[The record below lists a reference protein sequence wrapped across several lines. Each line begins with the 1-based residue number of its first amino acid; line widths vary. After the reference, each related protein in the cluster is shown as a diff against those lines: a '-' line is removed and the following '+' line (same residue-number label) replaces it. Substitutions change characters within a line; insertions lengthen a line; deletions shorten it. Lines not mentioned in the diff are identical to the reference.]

1 MKLLRLIEPAVH
13 VLLWL
18 SFYLVAITMVR
29 TLGPFH
35 KDNQT
40 LLFPVTFGFSTSVC
54 LFYLV
59 SGWIIPKYRFSG
71 RLMAFVGQVVAVLLV
86 ITVID
91 LFGDLMFFKVYY
103 STGNEGVFGQLLTN
117 LGVNLVVV
125 SLGLGYG
132 LTRMA
137 LANERQRKRLVEEK
151 LQAELN
157 FLKAQVNPHTLFNML
172 NLAFASASRS
182 GDEQTADIIGKIAS
196 LMRYML
202 HDSRYDTVG
211 LEREMA
217 YIEDFISLQKLRIAP
232 EVPFVISFEHAGN
245 IMGFRLAPLLLIPF
259 IENAFKH
266 GISLEKQSSIQIKLV
281 VEGSWLRFSVVN
293 SVFSGPSRNNQTADS
308 GIGLDNVRKRLNI
321 LYPKSHTLETGIEN
335 DQFVVSLT
343 LNNSI

>member
-1 MKLLRLIEPAVH
+1 MKLLRFLEPAVH

-18 SFYLVAITMVR
+18 GFYLVAITMVR

-35 KDNQT
+35 KDDHT
-40 LLFPVTFGFSTSVC
+40 ILLPVTFGFSTSIC
-54 LFYLV
+54 LFYLI

-71 RLMAFVGQVVAVLLV
+71 TLLLFVGQVVAVLLV
-86 ITVID
+86 ITVVD
-91 LFGDLMFFKVYY
+91 LAGDLMFFKVYY

-137 LANERQRKRLVEEK
+137 LANERQRKLLVEEK
-151 LQAELN
+151 LRAELN

-202 HDSRYDTVG
+202 HDSRSDTVG

-217 YIEDFISLQKLRIAP
+217 YINDFIALQKLRISP
-232 EVPFVISFEHAGN
+232 DVPVSVSFEYDGN
-245 IMGFRLAPLLLIPF
+245 TGSFRLAPLLLIPF
-259 IENAFKH
+259 VENAFKH
-266 GISLEKQSSIQIKLV
+266 GISLHQPASIMIRLV
-281 VEGSWLRFSVVN
+281 VEGSLLRFSVVN
-293 SVFSGPSRNNQTADS
+293 QVFHTSVKNNQTADS
-308 GIGLDNVRKRLNI
+308 GIGLENVRKRLNI
-321 LYPKSHTLETGIEN
+321 LYPGSHTLDTGIEN
-335 DQFVVSLT
+335 NQFVVSLT